1 MMRIFVH
8 VTATSIYILEISC
21 CACDRGGGGS
31 SENFLT
37 ISCYYAYVCILYKKI
52 RSEFQ
57 ELRKFVTRPPVS
69 TKGSFTSVFVT
80 ALYISTQFL
89 TL

>member
-1 MMRIFVH
+1 M
-8 VTATSIYILEISC
+8 YILETSC
-21 CACDRGGGGS
+21 CACDRGGGGRS

-57 ELRKFVTRPPVS
+57 ELKKFVTRPPVS
-69 TKGSFTSVFVT
+69 TKGSFTSVFAT
-80 ALYISTQFL
+80 ALYIYTQFL